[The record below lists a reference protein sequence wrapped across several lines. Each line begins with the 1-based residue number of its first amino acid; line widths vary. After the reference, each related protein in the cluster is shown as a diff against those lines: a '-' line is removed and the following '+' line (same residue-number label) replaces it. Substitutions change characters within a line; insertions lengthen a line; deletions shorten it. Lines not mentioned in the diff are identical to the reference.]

1 MQQLPVPWIQMVE
14 LERDSHAG
22 NVTTNNSDDANVFAT
37 QLNHQAAEAFQFGSP
52 RAANQESAITE
63 INQLAT
69 ETGGRPDKAYPNL
82 MCCPEPL
89 GFSVRHLS
97 CTILSP
103 AGRV

>member
-1 MQQLPVPWIQMVE
+1 MVE
-14 LERDSHAG
+14 LECDSHAG
-22 NVTTNNSDDANVFAT
+22 NVTTNNSDDANAFAT
-37 QLNHQAAEAFQFGSP
+37 HLNPEAAKGFQFGSL

-69 ETGGRPDKAYPNL
+69 ETGGRPDKAYPDPMGCL
-82 MCCPEPL
+82 EPL
-89 GFSVRHLS
+89 SFSVRHLS